1 MQKFAK
7 NHLEAQMSIHFLSK
21 IGIGAGGN
29 FSRIATDGVQHT
41 EEEITATF
49 SYRIMSMGPPANP
62 ATFHKLLSYNSNWAL
77 IDRGDLETASIPVW
91 ELVKDLGGVFEDVAI
106 VLKETWAKDE
116 QERKTHWDERKKRR
130 QEEEDMERAKEE
142 LELIKEFHLNEEV
155 RLKPS

>member
-1 MQKFAK
+1 
-7 NHLEAQMSIHFLSK
+7 MSIHFLSK

-41 EEEITATF
+41 EENITARF
-49 SYRIMSMGPPANP
+49 SYRKMSMGPPANP

-116 QERKTHWDERKKRR
+116 KERKLHWDERKKRR

-142 LELIKEFHLNEEV
+142 LELIKETHLREEV
-155 RLKPS
+155 RLLKPS